1 MNGNT
6 QYTVLTERPPPGRRK
21 ETICTRLELLLS
33 LCIFLDIALALVAA
47 SEVDISIFLA
57 HFSATGWGTYRLGWT
72 TADVCVVSC
81 LKGLPLSSVL
91 AQLRYSQ
98 PSSRRLRKY
107 GQVCYLVCLVCLVY
121 FSSKCIGR
129 LVSFHPPDNAPKT
142 FWFWLQLGGGASFT
156 FLEWFLLR
164 KVLRTALEAAY
175 NSIELS
181 ESKPDLNAGINASLG
196 AKKKYRAD
204 LWPSESA
211 WLDGKTGE
219 DDEDE
224 DDEEEE
230 RATTNGGEEVNASPK
245 KSKKASIL
253 QLIYMSRDDCGLLV
267 VAFTALIIAAIGQA
281 FIPQL
286 TGDIINSVASN
297 HDEGLLESSC
307 TQLVAAAIITGVFSA
322 MRGSLFTLQGTRLN
336 IRVREALLTALIAQ
350 ELNYFDVTKTGKIT
364 SRLNAD
370 TTKMADQISLN
381 LNVFLR
387 SVVQAVLILI
397 FMFRISVELT
407 FVAFISV
414 PAVVYISI
422 VYGGFYRKLSK
433 ACQSKLANANAV
445 SDAAISSMA
454 TVKYFASEVSEIEQY
469 MTKMQTF
476 YIVNKRSALIYSAY
490 AMCFTA
496 LPTLVSALVLFYG
509 GRLVFQDKFTAGAL
523 VSFMLYQQSL
533 SASFSTIGNIYSG
546 LAGALGSAD
555 KVFELINRKPRGKP
569 IGTYSPT
576 LPDFCGKIE
585 FSNVFFRYPS
595 RKESLVLN
603 GFNLSIDPGE
613 VIALV
618 GPSGGGKSSVLNL
631 LERLY
636 HPERG
641 SITLDGRQI
650 DEYDHNSFHRI
661 VGIVGQEPILFARTI
676 AENIAYGY
684 PSNECPSQEEIED
697 AARQAN
703 AHHFICSFPGGYS
716 TKCGEKGV
724 MLSGGQKQRIAIA
737 RALVRKPHVLLLD
750 EATSALDAE
759 SEAIVQKALD
769 KIMTDG
775 RRTVI
780 VVAHRLSTI
789 RNAHRIAVIKE
800 GNICEIGSHRELLK
814 KEDGVYKQL
823 ISKQSHA

>member
-1 MNGNT
+1 
-6 QYTVLTERPPPGRRK
+6 
-21 ETICTRLELLLS
+21 
-33 LCIFLDIALALVAA
+33 
-47 SEVDISIFLA
+47 
-57 HFSATGWGTYRLGWT
+57 
-72 TADVCVVSC
+72 
-81 LKGLPLSSVL
+81 
-91 AQLRYSQ
+91 
-98 PSSRRLRKY
+98 
-107 GQVCYLVCLVCLVY
+107 
-121 FSSKCIGR
+121 

-181 ESKPDLNAGINASLG
+181 DSKPDLNTGTNNCPG
-196 AKKKYRAD
+196 TKKKYRTD
-204 LWPSESA
+204 LWPSVSA
-211 WLDGKTGE
+211 WLDGQTGAH
-219 DDEDE
+219 EDE
-224 DDEEEE
+224 DDEEDEL
-230 RATTNGGEEVNASPK
+230 ATTNNGEEAKASPK
-245 KSKKASIL
+245 MSKKASIL

-286 TGDIINSVASN
+286 TGDIINSVAHN
-297 HDEGLLESSC
+297 HDEGMLESSC
-307 TQLVAAAIITGVFSA
+307 IQLVVAAVITGVFSA
-322 MRGSLFTLQGTRLN
+322 MRGSLFTLQMTRLN
-336 IRVREALLTALIAQ
+336 IRVREALITALMAQ

-407 FVAFISV
+407 FVTFISV

-422 VYGGFYRKLSK
+422 VYGDFYRKLSK

-469 MTKMQTF
+469 MKKMQIF
-476 YIVNKRSALIYSAY
+476 YIVNKRSALIYSVY

-569 IGTYSPT
+569 IGTYSPN
-576 LPDFCGKIE
+576 PQDFRGTIE
-585 FSNVFFRYPS
+585 FSNVYFRYPS

-636 HPERG
+636 NPERG
-641 SITLDGRQI
+641 SISLDGRQI
-650 DEYDHNSFHRI
+650 EEYDHNSFHRI

-684 PSNECPSQEEIED
+684 PSNEYPSQEEIED

-703 AHHFICSFPGGYS
+703 AHHFICAFPDGYS

-800 GNICEIGSHRELLK
+800 GNICEIGSHGELLK